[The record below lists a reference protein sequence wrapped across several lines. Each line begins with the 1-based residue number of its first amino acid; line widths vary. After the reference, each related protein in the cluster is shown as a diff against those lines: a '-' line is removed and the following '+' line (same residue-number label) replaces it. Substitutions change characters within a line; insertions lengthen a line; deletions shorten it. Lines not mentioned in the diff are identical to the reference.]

1 MRKKT
6 GTFEE
11 ELYDKMWKTKGNRFN
26 AYERIRTTQRLS
38 FYTTSLLSAYLI
50 IVNLLEP
57 FGLLPADITTHF
69 VSFISVSLS
78 IILLIIVI
86 LESSMEYSLKA
97 QNFHN
102 CSKEIGKLFNELE
115 DEMDNKSIDEE
126 KVHQISISYSIILD
140 KYDNHSPIDYA
151 LHKTK
156 HKDYFKL
163 IWIERVWIRI
173 RASFFV
179 HFKYYLFIFGVP
191 LVILIWIFN
200 IK

>member
-6 GTFEE
+6 STFEE

-26 AYERIRTTQRLS
+26 AYERIRKTQKLS

-57 FGLLPADITTHF
+57 FNLLPANITTHF

-78 IILLIIVI
+78 IILLVYVI

-115 DEMDNKSIDEE
+115 NEMDNKPINQE
-126 KVHQISISYSIILD
+126 KVNQISIAYSNILD

-156 HKDYFKL
+156 HKKDFNL
-163 IWIERVWIRI
+163 NWIERVWIRI
-173 RASFFV
+173 RANFFV
-179 HFKYYLFIFGVP
+179 HFKYYLFIFGAP
-191 LVILIWIFN
+191 LIIIIWICN
-200 IK
+200 H